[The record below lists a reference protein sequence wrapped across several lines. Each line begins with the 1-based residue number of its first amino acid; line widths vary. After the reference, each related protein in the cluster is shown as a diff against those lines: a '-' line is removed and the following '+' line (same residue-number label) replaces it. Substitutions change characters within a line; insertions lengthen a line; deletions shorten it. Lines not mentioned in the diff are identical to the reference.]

1 MTPSVEPPPGMM
13 RAYVESLFD
22 DVEQRLALQRSV
34 VMRWLDAA
42 GTPASLSPREQ
53 VLREALQEAVAVLA
67 ETKQSF
73 KSKRLG
79 ELRAMLERTLAGL
92 DSSKR

>member
-1 MTPSVEPPPGMM
+1 MM

-34 VMRWLDAA
+34 VMRWIDAA
-42 GTPASLSPREQ
+42 GKSPAVTPREQ
-53 VLREALQEAVAVLA
+53 MLREALQEAVAVLE

-79 ELRAMLERTLAGL
+79 ELRAKLERTLADL
-92 DSSKR
+92 DSAN